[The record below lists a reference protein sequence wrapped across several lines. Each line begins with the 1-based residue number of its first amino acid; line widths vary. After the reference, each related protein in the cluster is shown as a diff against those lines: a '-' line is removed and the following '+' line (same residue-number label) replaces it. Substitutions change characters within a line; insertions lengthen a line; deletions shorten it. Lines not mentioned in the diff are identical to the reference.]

1 MNTISKLLTPWVL
14 LGFMVI
20 ITISG
25 IIGLFIG
32 YNVAENRFQEDRI
45 RMVALQNQ
53 ALDERNQRLVE
64 AAARN
69 QQLEKQFML
78 SISDLAAN
86 YKALSAQ
93 LAEELKDDIYTQC
106 QVPLTGKQLLQ
117 KSVIEAN
124 KRK

>member
-14 LGFMVI
+14 LAFMVI
-20 ITISG
+20 IFISG
-25 IIGLFIG
+25 AIGLFIG
-32 YNVAENRFQEDRI
+32 YNVAENRFQEARLH
-45 RMVALQNQ
+45 MVALQNQ

-64 AAARN
+64 ATARN

-78 SISDLAAN
+78 SISDLASN
-86 YKALSAQ
+86 YKILSAQ

>member
-14 LGFMVI
+14 LAFMVI
-20 ITISG
+20 IFISG

-32 YNVAENRFQEDRI
+32 YNVAENRFQEARLH
-45 RMVALQNQ
+45 MVALQNQ

-64 AAARN
+64 ATARN
-69 QQLEKQFML
+69 QQLEKQFMM

-86 YKALSAQ
+86 YKVLSAQ

-117 KSVIEAN
+117 KSVLEAN